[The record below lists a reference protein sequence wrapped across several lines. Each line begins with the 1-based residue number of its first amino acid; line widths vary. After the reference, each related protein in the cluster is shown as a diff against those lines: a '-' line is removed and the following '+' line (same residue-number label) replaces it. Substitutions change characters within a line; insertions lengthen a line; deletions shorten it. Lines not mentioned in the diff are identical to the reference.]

1 MNPYIFFKS
10 YRARYIWF
18 VPDLPSPHI
27 LMLFFKGNFHL
38 WKLSPKRCM
47 LHSPRAVFSKIIS
60 QEGVFTNLWFFP
72 QVLGCLWLE
81 VRIARVRITGWK
93 NLLINRSMLGLP
105 TIDPTPATSD
115 FRVNTRQPRGLCFE
129 RKATSRGKEMP
140 GMHWWPDRMSCFK
153 DAGPGEK
160 SCFPLTKSNNPIQ
173 DISCTTSGV
182 LMSFI

>member
-1 MNPYIFFKS
+1 MSTGLIKIPPLAARYLGHETIRSSFGEPGFARDIFFWDKKSHAVDDSEIPNQTTTRFHQFYHSKKDESLHFFFKS

-27 LMLFFKGNFHL
+27 LMFFFRGNFHL

-47 LHSPRAVFSKIIS
+47 LHSPRAVFSKIKS

-105 TIDPTPATSD
+105 TIDPTLL
-115 FRVNTRQPRGLCFE
+115 Q
-129 RKATSRGKEMP
+129 
-140 GMHWWPDRMSCFK
+140 H
-153 DAGPGEK
+153 
-160 SCFPLTKSNNPIQ
+160 PIF
-173 DISCTTSGV
+173 G
-182 LMSFI
+182 